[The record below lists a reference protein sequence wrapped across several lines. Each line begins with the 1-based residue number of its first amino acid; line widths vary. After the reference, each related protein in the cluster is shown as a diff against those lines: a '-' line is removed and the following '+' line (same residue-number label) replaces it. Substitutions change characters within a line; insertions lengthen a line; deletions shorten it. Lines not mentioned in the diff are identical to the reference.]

1 METGTEVAFGGR
13 IVDLRVEIGDEDMGG
28 SHVRIDGRLAGEG
41 VDELLSACAEIE
53 PPSTVDLTHLVS
65 ADASGLEV
73 LRAWQEGGAKLLGAS
88 PYIALRLRLS
98 DNGAIVTPEA
108 PEERD
113 S

>member
-1 METGTEVAFGGR
+1 
-13 IVDLRVEIGDEDMGG
+13 MGG

-73 LRAWQEGGAKLLGAS
+73 LRSWREGGAKLLGAS
-88 PYIALRLRLS
+88 PYIALRLGLS
-98 DNGAIVTPEA
+98 DNGARLSPTA
-108 PEERD
+108 PQERD
-113 S
+113 A